1 MPRHDRAY
9 GHYHS
14 KRAGGGGLRRT
25 RKKGKNTYAAK
36 VGRSQKDGQR

>member
-14 KRAGGGGLRRT
+14 KRAGGGGTRRT
-25 RKKGKNTYAAK
+25 RKRGKGTYAAK
-36 VGRSQKDGQR
+36 VGRSANERVR